1 MCAPGRPSAQAAFHS
16 PAGWVQI
23 NADGH
28 FTFWIPATLAE
39 ENVQGTDSYVGRW
52 TGPEMMVEFD
62 YGMWSG
68 GMDSRVSARPH
79 QQAADNSGG
88 RPGTIVTYADDD
100 GQRITLLLVRHID
113 DTNNLTFA
121 VTSAPQA
128 DKDAPLLVV
137 KSVRFP

>member
-1 MCAPGRPSAQAAFHS
+1 M
-16 PAGWVQI
+16 
-23 NADGH
+23 
-28 FTFWIPATLAE
+28 TFWIPDTLAE

-52 TGPEMMVEFD
+52 TGPDMTVEFD
-62 YGMWSG
+62 YGMDSG

-79 QQAADNSGG
+79 QQAADNSSG